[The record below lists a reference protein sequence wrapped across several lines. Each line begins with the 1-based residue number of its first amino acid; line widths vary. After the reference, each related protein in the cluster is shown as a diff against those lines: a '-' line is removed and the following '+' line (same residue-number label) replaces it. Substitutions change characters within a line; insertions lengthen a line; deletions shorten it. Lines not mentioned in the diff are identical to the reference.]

1 MKVEGGGVEP
11 LGLWLWLW
19 LCGFGLFG
27 GHSTRKRR
35 GCECCECC
43 EREEKEREE
52 DVEAHTLPH
61 TQRRETE
68 TEMSVVGNGNG
79 NGNKY
84 GGSEEVVWRLTESAR
99 RGQAHAASLLRLY
112 KAVMRGRPS
121 PARAKAFLRARK
133 GVAGAYAEFAD
144 AEAEEEAAGEGFDDV
159 VGGGEG
165 EGEVVGL
172 TLALAG
178 LELLHAVEEVEWG
191 VELDGVGDEGLAGLA
206 GELECVL
213 VAYYELSEQ
222 MKKAERVGS
231 GGGVD
236 GGEEVVDLME
246 AARALYAGVEE
257 DGVDGVDGVDDDD
270 DDDEGGLGGSS
281 YVFQWL
287 PDTVFGDASDVLR
300 PASRPE
306 DALLVF
312 ARPEEV
318 GELARW
324 ESDLQE
330 TIAEIVVTAKLGEE
344 LMRELEEGDPEGRE
358 WRRGVRAAH
367 SVFGYGG
374 RVAPLVIGVEDGR
387 R

>member
-1 MKVEGGGVEP
+1 M
-11 LGLWLWLW
+11 
-19 LCGFGLFG
+19 
-27 GHSTRKRR
+27 
-35 GCECCECC
+35 
-43 EREEKEREE
+43 
-52 DVEAHTLPH
+52 
-61 TQRRETE
+61 
-68 TEMSVVGNGNG
+68 
-79 NGNKY
+79 
-84 GGSEEVVWRLTESAR
+84 VWRLTESAR

-159 VGGGEG
+159 VGGEGEG

-257 DGVDGVDGVDDDD
+257 DGVDGVDGVDDDDD

-387 R
+387 